1 MSIPDYQTLM
11 LPVLKTAGDNEEH
24 RIGDVVERLAR
35 DFGLSDDER
44 RQLLP
49 SGKQSTFSNRV
60 HWAKSYLVQAGLLKA
75 TKRGH
80 FQITDRGRTVLTK
93 GVARIDA
100 EYLAQFPEFI
110 QFRER
115 NRIATGAPNE
125 TVAEVGIVPA
135 QVQTQTPDEILR
147 ATVRQ
152 IETALRKEILDRILA
167 APPAFF
173 EGLIPGVVE
182 LDPSRCHGPPRAG
195 HPSDSNSACQVRCKL
210 LFPFIHLMWITW
222 AARSWRAV
230 TRCGESSQHLWR
242 LVLSSISFWRW
253 GMGDHGKAQDK
264 LLESRA
270 MAVST
275 ELSTKM
281 LWGLIAS
288 TSKPS
293 AIQWP
298 MP

>member
-60 HWAKSYLVQAGLLKA
+60 HWAKSYLVQARLLKA

-152 IETALRKEILDRILA
+152 IETALRKEIFLIEFSLRLLRSLRGLYQASWNLTPLGVMARQERATQVIPTPRVKFDANSCFRSYISCGS
-167 APPAFF
+167 PGRPAL
-173 EGLIPGVVE
+173 G
-182 LDPSRCHGPPRAG
+182 GP
-195 HPSDSNSACQVRCKL
+195 
-210 LFPFIHLMWITW
+210 
-222 AARSWRAV
+222 
-230 TRCGESSQHLWR
+230 
-242 LVLSSISFWRW
+242 
-253 GMGDHGKAQDK
+253 
-264 LLESRA
+264 
-270 MAVST
+270 
-275 ELSTKM
+275 
-281 LWGLIAS
+281 
-288 TSKPS
+288 
-293 AIQWP
+293 
-298 MP
+298 